1 MKKTSCSRWFF
12 PPLGLRLRS
21 LETFL
26 VVWIRGIRSW
36 FHDDSDSHHRFTD
49 IQHHEYIYIIL
60 YILYIY
66 IFIYININII
76 IYISVIWSGFFVRIW
91 IYTWISLARHAAS
104 LLRSAKIGPGT
115 AAGLKCRA
123 SSNNLSEWSSHH
135 HEWDPIYH
143 NIYIYILLIYIY
155 IYIIDYYIYIHM

>member
-1 MKKTSCSRWFF
+1 MWKKPHVPDDFSRLWGCDFDPWKRFWSCESVESGHDSMMIQIVITDSRIF
-12 PPLGLRLRS
+12 S
-21 LETFL
+21 
-26 VVWIRGIRSW
+26 IMN
-36 FHDDSDSHHRFTD
+36 
-49 IQHHEYIYIIL
+49 IYIL

-66 IFIYININII
+66 IIYIYYIYF

-143 NIYIYILLIYIY
+143 NIYILLIY